1 VIWLSDEN
9 DAELAKLL
17 ELKRG
22 YKSEL
27 AALEVQQ
34 RMQLAAELAEKK
46 KELTEKYAT
55 QVAEKIAEKV
65 AVSLKPLLTEVFLKD
80 E

>member
-1 VIWLSDEN
+1 MGDEN

-34 RMQLAAELAEKK
+34 RMQMATELAEKK
-46 KELTEKYAT
+46 KTLTDKYAA
-55 QVAEKIAEKV
+55 QMAEKIAEKV

>member
-1 VIWLSDEN
+1 LSDEN